1 MRLISF
7 LFLAICAGIAGAQT
21 YKWVDES
28 GVTTYGTKPPAG
40 RPAQL
45 VDRPIGT
52 IQTDDAQLRRYQAE
66 LRRRAETPAPAATP
80 VYSAPVEQARGM
92 QFDTYLRLQQG
103 MSEGELLSRAGRP
116 DHVSVGNVH
125 GYAARSFYYYPTAAD
140 PFITVVAVRGGR
152 IANIER
158 IRKF

>member
-1 MRLISF
+1 MRLISI
-7 LFLAICAGIAGAQT
+7 LILALCASAAGAQT
-21 YKWVDES
+21 YKWVDER

-45 VDRPIGT
+45 VDHPVGT
-52 IQTDDAQLRRYQAE
+52 IQTNDAQLRRYQAE
-66 LRRRAETPAPAATP
+66 LKRRAEARPAAAAP
-80 VYSAPVEQARGM
+80 VYSAPAEQARGM

-116 DHVSVGNVH
+116 DHVSLGNLQ
-125 GYAARSFYYYPTAAD
+125 GYPAKSFYYHPTTAD